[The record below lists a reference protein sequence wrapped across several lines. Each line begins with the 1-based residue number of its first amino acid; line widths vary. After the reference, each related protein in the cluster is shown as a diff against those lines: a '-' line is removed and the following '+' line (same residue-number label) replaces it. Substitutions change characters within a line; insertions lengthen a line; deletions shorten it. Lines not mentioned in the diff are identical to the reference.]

1 MATVAQH
8 IAATDSAI
16 CDNIAM
22 LTSQRDLLSQN
33 VLSQLRNL
41 VEGVAVHLHTG
52 DGDADYNYDAI
63 EAALTWVRANGRL
76 NFVTKFH
83 ALLQPSA
90 SHYTFDGDT
99 SERLMLRYYEY
110 MLRLRT
116 LLHDQTGVT
125 VLGNLEAFPLD
136 QDPALAEYHEKIAAE
151 ILKPG
156 RATSGR
162 RDRFYIHK
170 TRPFV
175 TGGLVYYEVTFY
187 KAVNRVS
194 KADRL
199 IGFTNIDI
207 ADNYSAN
214 LGLQAAAIEVFGQ
227 QMPVIL
233 IRNWEVSIRPCELD
247 HFASL
252 VGQPTKVRTDSAEY
266 KFVMGGLT
274 AGSTLLDL
282 IDATPERYSD
292 VKTRGTASTRNPQ
305 IFPAMDEA
313 RRIIRAEKPGHN
325 VLRYLLLRMRNEWL
339 KAQYN
344 WEPNRRLSNLNLDY
358 GCIPFDDM
366 PFCTAPRAHNPRFW
380 DLINSL
386 DATDRTHELLARRVQ
401 RNVEDR
407 GVLYTPLG
415 ELEDLGDVRA
425 LIATYNR
432 KLYYTHRPARD
443 LVLDKDHVFI
453 QGYEDTTYDI
463 VTKLQEHAAGGV
475 SGYAAAVEQWL
486 GTTAHAVD
494 DAAKRAA
501 LSTLFAQS
509 RVALVYGAAGTGKTR
524 MVDHIANYFAGNPK
538 LFLANTHPAVENL
551 RRRVT
556 APNATFRTIASHTR
570 TPSGEYDL
578 LVIDECSTVSNA
590 DLLAIL
596 ENTSFKLLVL
606 VGDVFQIESIRF
618 GNWFNVVRSYIEPA
632 SIFELTT
639 PYRTS
644 SAELV
649 DFWTK
654 VRNLDEGITE
664 AIARNGYSTVL
675 DASLFENHFADDIIL
690 ALNYD
695 GLYGINNINRFL
707 QASNP
712 EPAVAWGPTTYKAGD
727 PVLFAESNRFKP
739 LIYNN
744 LKGSIVAIE
753 VHQGS
758 IQFDVRLDR
767 PVTELDV
774 EGYFDLRWVADST
787 VRFSVYGIDISDE
800 DDDTDTTTVPFQ
812 VAYAV
817 GIHKAQGLEYDTV
830 KIVIT
835 SANED
840 DITHN
845 IFYTAVTRARQQLR
859 IYWSPETQQAV
870 ISRLRTTD
878 TRKDV
883 ALLSAGAADLA
894 PGPGMARRS
903 HRPIESCC
911 IRGGIPATLDVR
923 HSA

>member
-1 MATVAQH
+1 LATVAEH

-16 CDNIAM
+16 CANIAT
-22 LTSQRDLLSQN
+22 LSSQRALLSQN
-33 VLSQLRNL
+33 LLSQLRNL

-52 DGDADYNYDAI
+52 DGAAEYDYAAI
-63 EAALTWVRANGRL
+63 EAALAWVKGNGRL

-83 ALLQPSA
+83 TLLKPSV

-110 MLRLRT
+110 MLRLRN
-116 LLHDQTGVT
+116 LLHDQAGVA

-151 ILKPG
+151 IEKSG
-156 RATSGR
+156 RATSAR
-162 RDRFYIHK
+162 RDRYYIHK

-175 TGGLVYYEVTFY
+175 TGGQVYYEVTFY
-187 KAVNRVS
+187 RAVNRVS

-214 LGLQAAAIEVFGQ
+214 LGLQAANIEVFGQ
-227 QMPVIL
+227 LMPVIL
-233 IRNWEVSIRPCELD
+233 IRNWEVSIRPCELN
-247 HFASL
+247 HFASI
-252 VGQPTKVRTDSAEY
+252 VGQSVRVRTDTAEY
-266 KFVMGGLT
+266 KFIMGGLT

-282 IDATPERYSD
+282 IDATDERYGD
-292 VKTRGTASTRNPQ
+292 IKGRGTASTQRPQ
-305 IFPAMDEA
+305 IFPAIDEA
-313 RRIIRAEKPGHN
+313 RRIIRGKRPGHN
-325 VLRYLLLRMRNEWL
+325 VLRYLLLRMRNELL
-339 KAQYN
+339 KAQHH
-344 WEPNRRLSNLNLDY
+344 WEPNRRLSDLNLSY

-407 GVLYTPLG
+407 GVLYTPVA
-415 ELEDLGDVRA
+415 ELQDLGDVSA
-425 LIATYNR
+425 LIAMYNQN
-432 KLYYTHRPARD
+432 LYFTHRPARD
-443 LVLDKDHVFI
+443 LIADKGHVFI
-453 QGYEDTTYDI
+453 QGYENDTYGI
-463 VTKLQEHAAGGV
+463 VTRLQAHAAEGV
-475 SGYAAAVEQWL
+475 SGYTAAVEQWL
-486 GTTAHAVD
+486 GTTAHTVD
-494 DAAKRAA
+494 DEAKRAA
-501 LSTLFAQS
+501 LTTLFAQS
-509 RVALVYGAAGTGKTR
+509 RAALIYGAAGTGKTR
-524 MVDHIANYFAGNPK
+524 MVDHIANYFAGSKK

-556 APNATFRTIASHTR
+556 APNAAFRTIASHTR
-570 TPSGEYDL
+570 NPSGEYDV

-596 ENTSFKLLVL
+596 ENTNFKLLVL
-606 VGDVFQIESIRF
+606 VGDVFQIEAIRF
-618 GNWFNVVRSYIEPA
+618 GNWFNVVRSYIPPT
-632 SIFELTT
+632 SVFELTT

-644 SAELV
+644 SEQLV

-654 VRNLDEGITE
+654 VRTLDEGITE
-664 AIARNGYSTVL
+664 AMSRNGYSSPL
-675 DASLFENHFADDIIL
+675 DASLFEHHPSDEIIL

-712 EPAVAWGPTTYKAGD
+712 EVAVPWGPATYKPGD
-727 PVLFAESNRFKP
+727 PVLFADTNRFKP
-739 LIYNN
+739 VIYNN
-744 LKGSIVAIE
+744 LKGSIVAIQAHDE
-753 VHQGS
+753 R

-774 EGYFDLRWVADST
+774 DGIDLQWVADAT
-787 VRFSVYGIDISDE
+787 VRFSVYDIDISDE

-817 GIHKAQGLEYDTV
+817 GIHKAQGLEYDSV

-840 DITHN
+840 DISHN
-845 IFYTAVTRARQQLR
+845 IFYTAVTRARRQLR

-870 ISRLRTTD
+870 ISGLRRQETS
-878 TRKDV
+878 KDV
-883 ALLSAGAADLA
+883 ALLSARRGLA
-894 PGPGMARRS
+894 PIRR
-903 HRPIESCC
+903 
-911 IRGGIPATLDVR
+911 T
-923 HSA
+923 

>member
-1 MATVAQH
+1 MTTVAQH
-8 IAATDSAI
+8 ITAADSAI
-16 CDNIAM
+16 CANIDT

-33 VLSQLRNL
+33 VLGQLRNL
-41 VEGVAVHLHTG
+41 VEGVAVHLHAG
-52 DGDADYNYDAI
+52 DGNAEYNYGAI
-63 EAALTWVRANGRL
+63 EVALSWVRASGRL

-83 ALLQPSA
+83 TLLQPSV

-116 LLHDQTGVT
+116 LLHEHTGVT
-125 VLGNLEAFPLD
+125 VLSNLEAFPLD
-136 QDPALAEYHEKIAAE
+136 QDPALAEYHEKIASE
-151 ILKPG
+151 IDMPG
-156 RATSGR
+156 RATSAR

-175 TGGLVYYEVTFY
+175 TSGRVYYEVTFY

-194 KADRL
+194 KADRI
-199 IGFTNIDI
+199 IGFTSIDI

-214 LGLQAAAIEVFGQ
+214 LGLQAATIEVFGQ
-227 QMPVIL
+227 PMPVTL
-233 IRNWEVSIRPCELD
+233 IRNWEVSIRPCELN

-266 KFVMGGLT
+266 EFVMGGLT

-292 VKTRGTASTRNPQ
+292 LKTRGTASTRNPQ

-313 RRIIRAEKPGHN
+313 RRIIHAKLPGHN

-339 KAQYN
+339 KAQYCR
-344 WEPNRRLSNLNLDY
+344 EPNGRLSNLNLDY
-358 GCIPFDDM
+358 RCIPFDDM
-366 PFCTAPRAHNPRFW
+366 PFCSAPRAHTPRFW

-386 DATDRTHELLARRVQ
+386 DPTDRTHELLARRVQ
-401 RNVEDR
+401 RNVDDR
-407 GVLYTPLG
+407 GVLYTPRTQ
-415 ELEDLGDVRA
+415 LEDLGDVNA
-425 LIATYNR
+425 LITTYNR
-432 KLYYTHRPARD
+432 RLYYKHRPARD
-443 LVLDKDHVFI
+443 LVFDKGHVFI
-453 QGYEDTTYDI
+453 QGYEDDTYQI
-463 VTKLQEHAAGGV
+463 VTQLQERAIGGV
-475 SGYAAAVEQWL
+475 NGYTAAVEQWL
-486 GTTAHAVD
+486 DTTAHFID
-494 DAAKRAA
+494 DAAKRVA
-501 LSTLFAQS
+501 LTTLFAQS
-509 RVALVYGAAGTGKTR
+509 RVALIYGAAGTGKTR
-524 MVDHIANYFAGNPK
+524 MVDHIANYFADNPK

-551 RRRVT
+551 RRRLT
-556 APNATFRTIASHTR
+556 PANATCRTIASHTR
-570 TPSGEYDL
+570 TPSGDYDL

-596 ENTSFKLLVL
+596 QNTNFKLLVL

-618 GNWFNVVRSYIEPA
+618 GNWFNAARSFIEPA

-639 PYRTS
+639 PYRTT

-654 VRNLDEGITE
+654 VRNVDESITE
-664 AIARNGYSTVL
+664 AIARNHYSTPL
-675 DASLFENHFADDIIL
+675 SASLFEHNSAEDIIL

-712 EPAVAWGPTTYKAGD
+712 EPAVAWGPATYKAGD
-727 PVLFAESNRFKP
+727 PVLFADTNRFRP

-744 LKGSIVAIE
+744 LKGSIVAVE
-753 VHQGS
+753 AHEGR
-758 IQFDVRLDR
+758 IQFDVRIDR

-774 EGYFDLRWVADST
+774 EGYFDLQWVADST
-787 VRFSVYGIDISDE
+787 VRFSVYDIDISDE

-859 IYWSPETQQAV
+859 IYCSPETQQAV
-870 ISRLRTTD
+870 ISGLHTTD
-878 TRKDV
+878 TEKDV
-883 ALLSAGAADLA
+883 ALLAARRGLA
-894 PGPGMARRS
+894 P
-903 HRPIESCC
+903 
-911 IRGGIPATLDVR
+911 IRQR
-923 HSA
+923 K

>member
-1 MATVAQH
+1 LTTVAQH

-16 CDNIAM
+16 CANIAK
-22 LTSQRDLLSQN
+22 LTNQRDLLSQN

-41 VEGVAVHLHTG
+41 VEGVAVQLHTG
-52 DGDADYNYDAI
+52 DGDAEYKYSAI

-83 ALLQPSA
+83 TLLQPSA

-116 LLHDQTGVT
+116 LLHDQTGLT
-125 VLGNLEAFPLD
+125 VLGNLEDFPLD
-136 QDPALAEYHEKIAAE
+136 QDPALAEYHERIAAE
-151 ILKPG
+151 IDTPR
-156 RATSGR
+156 RATSAR

-175 TGGLVYYEVTFY
+175 TSGRVYYEVTFY

-194 KADRL
+194 KADRI
-199 IGFTNIDI
+199 IGFTSIDI

-214 LGLQAAAIEVFGQ
+214 LGLQAATITVFGQ
-227 QMPVIL
+227 QMPVTL
-233 IRNWEVSIRPCELD
+233 IRNWEVSIRPCELE

-282 IDATPERYSD
+282 IDTTPERYRSIKD
-292 VKTRGTASTRNPQ
+292 RGTASTRNPQ

-313 RRIIRAEKPGHN
+313 RRIIRSNRPGHN

-339 KAQYN
+339 KAQYY
-344 WEPNRRLSNLNLDY
+344 WEPNTRLSNLNLDY
-358 GCIPFDDM
+358 ACIPFDDM

-380 DLINSL
+380 DLINGL

-407 GVLYTPLG
+407 GILYTPVV
-415 ELEDLGDVRA
+415 ELEDLGDVSA
-425 LIATYNR
+425 LISTYNR
-432 KLYYTHRPARD
+432 KLYYKHRPARD
-443 LVLDKDHVFI
+443 LVLDKGHVFI
-453 QGYEDTTYDI
+453 QAYEDDTYDI
-463 VTKLQEHAAGGV
+463 VTTLQEHAAEGV
-475 SGYAAAVEQWL
+475 SGYTAAVEQWL

-494 DAAKRAA
+494 DAAKRTA
-501 LSTLFAQS
+501 LTTLFAQS

-524 MVDHIANYFAGNPK
+524 MVDHIANYFASKSK

-556 APNATFRTIASHTR
+556 APNGTFRTIASHKR

-596 ENTSFKLLVL
+596 QNTSFKLLVL

-618 GNWFNVVRSYIEPA
+618 GNWFNVVRSYLEPA

-644 SAELV
+644 SVELV

-654 VRNLDEGITE
+654 VRNLEESITE
-664 AIARNGYSTVL
+664 AIARNGYSTIL
-675 DASLFENHFADDIIL
+675 DASLFESHSADDIIL

-712 EPAVAWGPTTYKAGD
+712 EAAVAWGPATYKAGD
-727 PVLFAESNRFKP
+727 PVLFADTNRFRP
-739 LIYNN
+739 LIHNN

-753 VHQGS
+753 AHEGR
-758 IQFDVRLDR
+758 IQFDVHLDR

-774 EGYFDLRWVADST
+774 EDYFDLEWVADST
-787 VRFSVYGIDISDE
+787 VRFSVYDIDISDE

-845 IFYTAVTRARQQLR
+845 IFYTAITRARRQLR
-859 IYWSPETQQAV
+859 IYWSPETQQTV
-870 ISRLRTTD
+870 ISGLHAAD
-878 TRKDV
+878 TSKDV
-883 ALLSAGAADLA
+883 ALLSA
-894 PGPGMARRS
+894 RRS
-903 HRPIESCC
+903 LVPI
-911 IRGGIPATLDVR
+911 RR
-923 HSA
+923 R

>member
-8 IAATDSAI
+8 IAATDSVI
-16 CDNIAM
+16 CTNIAT
-22 LTSQRDLLSQN
+22 LTNQRDLLSQN

-41 VEGVAVHLHTG
+41 VEAVAVRLHTG
-52 DGDADYNYDAI
+52 SGDTEHDHPAI
-63 EAALTWVRANGRL
+63 EAALAWVKANGRL

-83 ALLQPSA
+83 TLVQPSV

-99 SERLMLRYYEY
+99 SERLMLRYYIY
-110 MLRLRT
+110 LLRLRT
-116 LLHDQTGVT
+116 LLHDQTGVAI
-125 VLGNLEAFPLD
+125 LHNLEAFPLD
-136 QDPALAEYHEKIAAE
+136 QDPALAEYHRKIATE
-151 ILKPG
+151 IDQPG
-156 RATSGR
+156 RATSDR

-175 TGGLVYYEVTFY
+175 TGGRIYYEVTFY
-187 KAVNRVS
+187 KAVNHVT
-194 KADRL
+194 KADHI
-199 IGFTNIDI
+199 IGFTSIDI

-214 LGLQAAAIEVFGQ
+214 LGLQAATIEVFGQ
-227 QMPVIL
+227 QMPITL

-247 HFASL
+247 HFASI
-252 VGQPTKVRTDSAEY
+252 VGQKTKVRTDSAEY

-282 IDATPERYSD
+282 IDATPERYND
-292 VKTRGTASTRNPQ
+292 LKARGTAGTRNPQ
-305 IFPAMDEA
+305 IFPAIDEV
-313 RRIIRAEKPGHN
+313 RRIIHAKKPGHN
-325 VLRYLLLRMRNEWL
+325 ILRYLLLRMRNDVL
-339 KAQYN
+339 KPQYY
-344 WEPNRRLSNLNLDY
+344 WEPNTRLSNLNLGY
-358 GCIPFDDM
+358 ACIPFDDM
-366 PFCTAPRAHNPRFW
+366 PFCTAPRGHNPRFW

-386 DATDRTHELLARRVQ
+386 DPTDRTHELLARRVQ
-401 RNVEDR
+401 RNVEDH
-407 GVLYTPLG
+407 GILYTPLNQ
-415 ELEDLGDVRA
+415 LEDLGDIGA
-425 LIATYNR
+425 LIATYNA
-432 KLYYTHRPARD
+432 KLYYKHRPARD
-443 LVLDKDHVFI
+443 LVLDKGHVFI
-453 QGYEDTTYDI
+453 QGYEDDTYTI
-463 VTKLQEHAAGGV
+463 VTRLQKHAAAGVGG
-475 SGYAAAVEQWL
+475 YTAAVEQWL
-486 GTTAHAVD
+486 GTTAHIVD
-494 DAAKRAA
+494 DPAKRAA
-501 LSTLFAQS
+501 LTSLFTQS
-509 RVALVYGAAGTGKTR
+509 RVALIYGSAGTGKTR

-556 APNATFRTIASHTR
+556 APNGTFRTVASHTR
-570 TPSGEYDL
+570 TPSGNYDV

-596 ENTSFKLLVL
+596 ETTSFKLLVL

-618 GNWFNVVRSYIEPA
+618 GNWFNVIRSYIAPA

-644 SAELV
+644 SAALV

-654 VRNLDEGITE
+654 VRNLHEGITE
-664 AIARNGYSTVL
+664 AIARNRYSTPL
-675 DASLFENHFADDIIL
+675 DATLFAKPHPDDIIL

-712 EPAVAWGPTTYKAGD
+712 HPAVPWGPAAFKVGD
-727 PVLFAESNRFKP
+727 PVLFADANRFKP

-744 LKGSIVAIE
+744 LKGTLVAVE
-753 VHQGS
+753 AHEGR
-758 IQFDVRLDR
+758 IQFDVHLDR

-774 EGYFDLRWVADST
+774 ESYLDLQWVADST
-787 VRFSVYGIDISDE
+787 VRFSVYDIDISDE

-817 GIHKAQGLEYDTV
+817 GIHKAQGLEYNTV

-835 SANED
+835 TANED

-845 IFYTAVTRARQQLR
+845 IFYTAITRARQQLR

-870 ISRLRTTD
+870 ISRLHTTD
-878 TRKDV
+878 ASKDV
-883 ALLSAGAADLA
+883 ALLSARKGLA
-894 PGPGMARRS
+894 PLPS
-903 HRPIESCC
+903 K
-911 IRGGIPATLDVR
+911 
-923 HSA
+923 

>member
-1 MATVAQH
+1 MEVHMVTVAKH

-16 CDNIAM
+16 CTNIAT

-52 DGDADYNYDAI
+52 AVNVDYDYNAIKDAL
-63 EAALTWVRANGRL
+63 AWVRTKGWL
-76 NFVTKFH
+76 NFVTRFH

-110 MLRLRT
+110 MVRLRT
-116 LLHDQTGVT
+116 LLHEQSGINI
-125 VLGNLEAFPLD
+125 LGNLEMFPLD

-151 ILKPG
+151 IDGPG
-156 RATSGR
+156 RATSDR

-175 TGGLVYYEVTFY
+175 TAGRVYYEVTFY

-194 KADRL
+194 KADRI

-214 LGLQAAAIEVFGQ
+214 LGLQAASIEVFGQ
-227 QMPVIL
+227 QMPVTL
-233 IRNWEVSIRPCELD
+233 IRNWEVSVRPCELD

-252 VGQPTKVRTDSAEY
+252 VGLQTKVRTDSAEY
-266 KFVMGGLT
+266 RFVMGGLT

-282 IDATPERYSD
+282 IDASPERYRD
-292 VKTRGTASTRNPQ
+292 LKTRGTVSSRTRQ
-305 IFPAMDEA
+305 IFPAIDEA
-313 RRIIRAEKPGHN
+313 RRIIRANKPGHN
-325 VLRYLLLRMRNEWL
+325 ILRYLLLRMRNEVL
-339 KAQYN
+339 KPQYS
-344 WEPNRRLSNLNLDY
+344 WQPNSRLSNLNLDY

-401 RNVEDR
+401 RNVEDH
-407 GVLYTPLG
+407 GILYTPVG
-415 ELEDLGDVRA
+415 QLEDLGDVNT

-432 KLYYTHRPARD
+432 ALYSKHRKARS
-443 LVLDKDHVFI
+443 LVLDKGHVFI
-453 QGYEDTTYDI
+453 QGYEDDTYNI
-463 VTKLQEHAAGGV
+463 VTKLQDHAAEGV
-475 SGYAAAVEQWL
+475 NGYTAAVEQWL
-486 GTTAHAVD
+486 DTTAHFVD
-494 DAAKRAA
+494 DAAKREA
-501 LSTLFAQS
+501 LTTLFVQS
-509 RVALVYGAAGTGKTR
+509 RVALIYGAAGTGKTR
-524 MVDHIANYFAGNPK
+524 MVDHIANYFADKPK

-556 APNATFRTIASHTR
+556 APNATFKTIASHTR
-570 TPSGEYDL
+570 TVSDHYDL

-596 ENTSFKLLVL
+596 ETTAFKLLVL

-618 GNWFNVVRSYIEPA
+618 GNWFNVIRSYIAPA

-644 SAELV
+644 STALV
-649 DFWTK
+649 DLWNK
-654 VRNLDEGITE
+654 VRNIDDGITE
-664 AIARNGYSTVL
+664 AIARNHYSTVL
-675 DASLFENHFADDIIL
+675 DASLFAKHSADDIIL

-712 EPAVAWGPTTYKAGD
+712 NSAIAWGPAAYKTGD
-727 PVLFAESNRFKP
+727 PVLFADTNRFKP

-744 LKGSIVAIE
+744 LKGRIVAIDRHDE
-753 VHQGS
+753 R
-758 IQFDVRLDR
+758 IQFDVHLDR
-767 PVTELDV
+767 HVDELDV
-774 EGYFDLRWVADST
+774 ENYLDLEWVTNST
-787 VRFSVYGIDISDE
+787 VRFSVYDIDISDE

-830 KIVIT
+830 KVVIT
-835 SANED
+835 SANEV

-845 IFYTAVTRARQQLR
+845 IFYTAITRARQHLR

-870 ISRLRTTD
+870 ISRLHTTD
-878 TRKDV
+878 MKRDV
-883 ALLSAGAADLA
+883 SLLST
-894 PGPGMARRS
+894 RRGL
-903 HRPIESCC
+903 P
-911 IRGGIPATLDVR
+911 PVR
-923 HSA
+923 RR

>member
-8 IAATDSAI
+8 ITATDSAI
-16 CDNIAM
+16 CTNIAT
-22 LTSQRDLLSQN
+22 LTNQRDLLSQN

-41 VEGVAVHLHTG
+41 IDAVAVRLHTG
-52 DGDADYNYDAI
+52 SGDTEHDYPAI
-63 EAALTWVRANGRL
+63 EAALAWVKANGQL
-76 NFVTKFH
+76 NFITKFH

-99 SERLMLRYYEY
+99 SERLMLRYYVY

-116 LLHDQTGVT
+116 LLHDQTGV
-125 VLGNLEAFPLD
+125 VILHNLEAFPLD
-136 QDPALAEYHEKIAAE
+136 QDPAMAEYHRKIATE
-151 ILKPG
+151 IDRPG
-156 RATSGR
+156 RATSDR

-175 TGGLVYYEVTFY
+175 AGGRVYHEVTFY
-187 KAVNRVS
+187 KAVNRVT
-194 KADRL
+194 KADRI
-199 IGFTNIDI
+199 IGFTSIDI

-214 LGLQAAAIEVFGQ
+214 LGLQAVTIDVFGQ
-227 QMPVIL
+227 QMPVTL

-247 HFASL
+247 HFASI
-252 VGQPTKVRTDSAEY
+252 VGQQTKVRTDSAEY

-282 IDATPERYSD
+282 IDAAPERYND
-292 VKTRGTASTRNPQ
+292 LKARGTAGTSKPQ
-305 IFPAMDEA
+305 IFPAMNEA
-313 RRIIRAEKPGHN
+313 RRIIRAKKPGHN
-325 VLRYLLLRMRNEWL
+325 VLRYLLLRMRNEVL
-339 KAQYN
+339 KPQYY
-344 WEPNRRLSNLNLDY
+344 WEPNRRLSNLNLGY
-358 GCIPFDDM
+358 ACIPFDDM
-366 PFCTAPRAHNPRFW
+366 PFCTAPRGHNPRFW

-386 DATDRTHELLARRVQ
+386 DPTDRPHELLARRVQ

-407 GVLYTPLG
+407 GVLYTPLN
-415 ELEDLGDVRA
+415 ELADLGDISA
-425 LIATYNR
+425 LINTYNG
-432 KLYYTHRPARD
+432 KLYYKHRPARD
-443 LVLDKDHVFI
+443 LVLDKGHVFI
-453 QGYEDTTYDI
+453 QGYEDDTHAI
-463 VTKLQEHAAGGV
+463 VTKLQEHAAAGV
-475 SGYAAAVEQWL
+475 NGYTAAVEQWL
-486 GTTAHAVD
+486 GTTAHVVD
-494 DAAKRAA
+494 DPAKRAA
-501 LSTLFAQS
+501 LASLFTQS
-509 RVALVYGAAGTGKTR
+509 RVALIYGSAGTGKTR

-556 APNATFRTIASHTR
+556 APNATFRTVASHTR
-570 TPSGEYDL
+570 SPSGEYDV

-596 ENTSFKLLVL
+596 ETTSFKLLVL

-618 GNWFNVVRSYIEPA
+618 GNWFNVIRSYIAPA

-639 PYRTS
+639 PYRAS
-644 SAELV
+644 SAALV
-649 DFWTK
+649 DFWNK
-654 VRNLDEGITE
+654 VRNLDDGITE
-664 AIARNGYSTVL
+664 AIARNGYSTTL
-675 DASLFENHFADDIIL
+675 DATLFAKHHADDIIL

-712 EPAVAWGPTTYKAGD
+712 HPAVPWGPAAFKVGD
-727 PVLFAESNRFKP
+727 PVLFADTNRFKP

-744 LKGSIVAIE
+744 LKGTLVAVE
-753 VHQGS
+753 AHEGR
-758 IQFDVRLDR
+758 IQFDVHLDR

-774 EGYFDLRWVADST
+774 EGYLDLHWVADST
-787 VRFSVYGIDISDE
+787 VRFSVYDIDISDE

-817 GIHKAQGLEYDTV
+817 GIHKAQGLEYNTV
-830 KIVIT
+830 KVVIT

-845 IFYTAVTRARQQLR
+845 IFYTAITRARQQLR

-870 ISRLRTTD
+870 ISRLHTTD
-878 TRKDV
+878 AKKDV
-883 ALLSAGAADLA
+883 ALLSA
-894 PGPGMARRS
+894 RRS
-903 HRPIESCC
+903 LTPI
-911 IRGGIPATLDVR
+911 RR
-923 HSA
+923 K

>member
-1 MATVAQH
+1 MVTVAQH

-16 CDNIAM
+16 CTNVVTLA
-22 LTSQRDLLSQN
+22 SQRDLLSQN

-41 VEGVAVHLHTG
+41 VEGVAVRLHTG
-52 DGDADYNYDAI
+52 NGDADYNYNAI
-63 EAALTWVRANGRL
+63 EDALAWVRTNGRL
-76 NFVTKFH
+76 NFVTRFH

-116 LLHDQTGVT
+116 LLHDQSGINI
-125 VLGNLEAFPLD
+125 LGNLETFPLD

-151 ILKPG
+151 INRPG
-156 RATSGR
+156 RATSDR

-170 TRPFV
+170 TRPFI
-175 TGGLVYYEVTFY
+175 TAGRVYYEVTFY

-194 KADRL
+194 KADRI

-214 LGLQAAAIEVFGQ
+214 LGLQAASIEVFGQ
-227 QMPVIL
+227 QMPITL

-247 HFASL
+247 HFASI
-252 VGQPTKVRTDSAEY
+252 VGQQTKVRTDSAEY

-282 IDATPERYSD
+282 IDASAERYRD
-292 VKTRGTASTRNPQ
+292 LKTRGTVSSRNPQ
-305 IFPAMDEA
+305 IFPAIDEA
-313 RRIIRAEKPGHN
+313 RRIIRAKKPGHN
-325 VLRYLLLRMRNEWL
+325 ILRYLLLRMRNQVI
-339 KAQYN
+339 KPQYY
-344 WEPNRRLSNLNLDY
+344 WQPNTRLSNLNLDY

-380 DLINSL
+380 DLVNSL
-386 DATDRTHELLARRVQ
+386 DPTDRTYELLARRVQ

-407 GVLYTPLG
+407 GILYTPAG
-415 ELEDLGDVRA
+415 ELEDLGDVNT
-425 LIATYNR
+425 LIDTYNR
-432 KLYYTHRPARD
+432 TLYFKHRDTRR
-443 LVLDKDHVFI
+443 LVLDKGHVFI
-453 QGYEDTTYDI
+453 QGYEDDTYNI
-463 VTKLQEHAAGGV
+463 VTKLQDHAAEGV
-475 SGYAAAVEQWL
+475 NGYTAAVQQWL
-486 GTTAHAVD
+486 DTTAHVVD
-494 DAAKRAA
+494 DAAKREA
-501 LSTLFAQS
+501 LTTLFAQS
-509 RVALVYGAAGTGKTR
+509 RVALIYGAAGTGKTR
-524 MVDHIANYFAGNPK
+524 MVDHIANYFADKPK

-556 APNATFRTIASHTR
+556 APNATFKTIASHTR
-570 TPSGEYDL
+570 NVSGHYDL

-596 ENTSFKLLVL
+596 ETTSFKLLVL
-606 VGDVFQIESIRF
+606 VGDVFQIESIKF
-618 GNWFNVVRSYIEPA
+618 GNWFNVIRSYIAPA

-644 SAELV
+644 STALV
-649 DFWTK
+649 DLWTK
-654 VRNLDEGITE
+654 VRNIDDDITE
-664 AIARNGYSTVL
+664 SIARNGCSTVL
-675 DASLFENHFADDIIL
+675 DASLFADHSADDIVL

-712 EPAVAWGPTTYKAGD
+712 SPAIAWGPAAYKTGD
-727 PVLFAESNRFKP
+727 PVLFADTNRFKP

-744 LKGSIVAIE
+744 LKGHIVAIDRYDE
-753 VHQGS
+753 R
-758 IQFDVRLDR
+758 IQFDVHLDR

-774 EGYFDLRWVADST
+774 EDYLDLEWVTDST
-787 VRFSVYGIDISDE
+787 VRFSVYDIDISDE

-830 KIVIT
+830 KVVIT

-845 IFYTAVTRARQQLR
+845 IFYTAITRARQQLR

-870 ISRLRTTD
+870 ISRLHTTD
-878 TRKDV
+878 TKKDV
-883 ALLSAGAADLA
+883 SLLST
-894 PGPGMARRS
+894 RRGLTPVP
-903 HRPIESCC
+903 R
-911 IRGGIPATLDVR
+911 R
-923 HSA
+923 